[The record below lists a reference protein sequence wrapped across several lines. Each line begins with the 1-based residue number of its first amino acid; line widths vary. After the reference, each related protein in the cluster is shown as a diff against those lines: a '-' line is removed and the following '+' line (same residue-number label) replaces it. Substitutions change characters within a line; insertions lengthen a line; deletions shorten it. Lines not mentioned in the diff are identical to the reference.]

1 MNAATVFACAP
12 GVRLVAAAPFLSFT
26 GSRRKCATTTVGA
39 NSTPLDAIVVSTFT
53 MSIETAGH
61 GLQCVV
67 DDVVPERTDGDG
79 SWLCEC
85 ENPSNQQA

>member
-1 MNAATVFACAP
+1 MPGGAQLSDRVEHGAFGPGEPDLLAVTVVP
-12 GVRLVAAAPFLSFT
+12 GETARE
-26 GSRRKCATTTVGA
+26 A
-39 NSTPLDAIVVSTFT
+39 NSTPLDAIVVSTLT

-61 GLQCVV
+61 GLQCLV
-67 DDVVPERTDGDG
+67 DDVVPERTGGNG